1 MNVSV
6 WNILDLNE
14 AYGER
19 GVEALTTDFTTAR
32 NALDAERQP
41 LNASVDMFLKK
52 NALQFA
58 KERKSITYLVFDGED
73 SSLVGYFTIAHK
85 PIEIFADGLSNTSI
99 RKLDRHA
106 RYHEK
111 LGSYLLSGFLIA
123 QFSKNYGVDSGTRI
137 TGDELMALC
146 ERELVDLQ
154 RRVGGGIQY
163 LDCEANAKLISF
175 YENLGFRLFGERFS
189 EQDGKRYLQYMRFF

>member
-1 MNVSV
+1 M
-6 WNILDLNE
+6 
-14 AYGER
+14 
-19 GVEALTTDFTTAR
+19 
-32 NALDAERQP
+32 
-41 LNASVDMFLKK
+41 K
-52 NALQFA
+52 N
-58 KERKSITYLVFDGED
+58 
-73 SSLVGYFTIAHK
+73 
-85 PIEIFADGLSNTSI
+85 
-99 RKLDRHA
+99 
-106 RYHEK
+106 